1 MEKRFR
7 ALRVIATFYKILA
20 WIVLIVTIIASLFA
34 MITGV
39 ISGSRSTGSSSL
51 AIPGLSGAAGPLA
64 GIFTGIVGLV
74 TGVIWFLLLY
84 AVAEAIYVILSIE
97 ENTRMTA
104 VALAGRGQM

>member
-20 WIVLIVTIIASLFA
+20 WIVLIGTIIASLFA
-34 MITGV
+34 VITGV
-39 ISGSRSTGSSSL
+39 LSGARTTGASSL
-51 AIPGLSGAAGPLA
+51 DIPGLSGAAGPVA
-64 GIFTGIVGLV
+64 GILTGIVGMI

-104 VALAGRGQM
+104 IALAGRGQM